1 MTQTPTV
8 PTATSND
15 DAMLDAVTKFI
26 ADKEQFRSKSY
37 LVGGKGN
44 PTIGYGF
51 EYYDKDTPVKM
62 GETMTKEQAVPLLK
76 EKVRTFHNRLQDYE
90 VYNTMT
96 PTQKAGMVSFMYNLG
111 PNVIDAPE
119 NPNLRKAVKSKDITE
134 IQKMMQKFNYR
145 DGEFMPGLYDRRK
158 EEVNIMN
165 DETILFGEQ

>member
-1 MTQTPTV
+1 MSEQTPTV
-8 PTATSND
+8 TSNND
-15 DAMLDAVTKFI
+15 DVMLDAVTKFI
-26 ADKEQFRSKSY
+26 ADKEKFRSKSY

-51 EYYDKDTPVKM
+51 EYYDKDTPVEM
-62 GETMTKEQAVPLLK
+62 GQTMTKEQAIPLLK
-76 EKVRTFHNRLQDYE
+76 EKVRTFHNRLQDYD

-96 PTQKAGMVSFMYNLG
+96 PTQKAGMISFMYNLG

-119 NPNLRKAVKSKDITE
+119 NPNLRKAVKSGDLTQ
-134 IQKMMQKFNYR
+134 IQKMMQKFTYR